1 MIRVRWC
8 YARDIN
14 GELLQPVYHEGVSL
28 GPVKDKQGNTLLV
41 VKCMDGT
48 VREVPIG
55 DIEP

>member
-8 YARDIN
+8 YARQDID
-14 GELLQPVYHEGVSL
+14 GELLQLYHEGVSL